1 MTDDLD
7 RQKWELLKGL
17 FGVVMSELVLIT
29 TLSNQ
34 YEQHEIMFRIIAKE
48 LEVDLPAPLPPPD
61 PAALER
67 MARGISEL
75 ETMFRLESKEPPDVA

>member
-17 FGVVMSELVLIT
+17 FGVAMSELVLIT

-67 MARGISEL
+67 MVRGISEL